1 MVERSLFAIIGLLQG
16 ANFMLL
22 YFIWRVGD
30 DFHKKPQ
37 VLENYFVYFITLSC
51 FNVITAP
58 ETLKGN
64 REIQGFALIRAVLFE
79 TQSEN

>member
-1 MVERSLFAIIGLLQG
+1 MVERSLFAIIDLLQG

-30 DFHKKPQ
+30 DFLTKPQ
-37 VLENYFVYFITLSC
+37 VLENNFVYFITSNC

-58 ETLKGN
+58 ETLKGK
-64 REIQGFALIRAVLFE
+64 RKIQGFALIRADLFE